1 VNAPELESAPE
12 TFLPIMRIGH
22 CLFVIVPAQLRD
34 QQARD
39 LHDGVAARLASE
51 QGIRGLV
58 LDVSSLSIVDSYA
71 AKVLQETAIVA
82 RAFGVRAVLVGLR
95 PGIAVTL
102 VELGIALDQ
111 LEAALTLERA
121 LEKLKLKIVAEA

>member
-1 VNAPELESAPE
+1 MAVYKAPVKD
-12 TFLPIMRIGH
+12 IQ
-22 CLFVIVPAQLRD
+22 FVLN
-34 QQARD
+34 
-39 LHDGVAARLASE
+39 E
-51 QGIRGLV
+51 V

-71 AKVLQETAIVA
+71 AKVLQETAVVA
-82 RAFGVRAVLVGLR
+82 RAFGVSAVLVGLR

-121 LEKLKLKIVAEA
+121 LQKLKLKIVSEA